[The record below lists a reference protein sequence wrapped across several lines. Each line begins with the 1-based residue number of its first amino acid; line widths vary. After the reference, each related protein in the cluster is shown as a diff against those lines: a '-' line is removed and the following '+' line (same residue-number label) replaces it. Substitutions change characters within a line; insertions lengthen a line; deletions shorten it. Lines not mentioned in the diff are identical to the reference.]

1 MTFEEAYESLNEEQK
16 AAVNQIEGPV
26 MVLAGPGTGKTQM
39 IALRIAQI
47 LRTTQAAPY
56 NILCLTFTESG
67 AVAMR
72 KRLLEFI
79 GETAYGI
86 RIHTFH
92 SFCNEVIQDY
102 PTEFL
107 FARELSALTEV
118 ERIQFF
124 RELLDQLAENTP
136 LRPFGSSYFYLKDIV
151 KAIQDLKRENVS
163 PEKLETAVR
172 QGETLLA
179 AHKDTIENFVSTHAN
194 QLAATDFER
203 VKTVL
208 AGTPF
213 AAYLD
218 GDTDDKKTR
227 TLMKAALKE
236 AFEDWQKELPK
247 QLVLCGIYKN
257 YQELLRARG
266 RYDFEDMITLV
277 TEKLKQN
284 AELRAH
290 YQEQFQYILVDEYQD
305 TNSAQ
310 NEVVRLLGEFFE
322 SPNIF
327 VVGDDKQSIYRFQG
341 ASLENLLF
349 FYQLYKKS
357 VQVVTLRENYRSQ
370 QNILEAAHSLISHS
384 EQTLAQFLDEKFEAL
399 HANAAHPSMPVRIAE
414 LETADSEHYFLAKEV
429 QRLLAEGTKP
439 SEIAILYRSNREA
452 EPLVDL
458 FLRMGIPFHLS
469 GGQDLLANREIQKLL
484 ALMRSLADLEDEAA
498 LFTVLHYDFFD
509 FDSLSLAKLSRETHA
524 KHKTLLEVMKDTET
538 FADFADKVL
547 YWHKQSLNLPLVE
560 FFDLLIKDSGIL
572 SRLLKKEN
580 QLEELNRLNS
590 LFAEIKRL
598 NQANTQTTLT
608 DFLAYVDLLKEN
620 AIALPAQELST
631 QKDAVRLMT
640 AHRSKGQE
648 FEHVFIMNA
657 VDKQWGNAPDRGKL
671 QLPPNLLK
679 VALPHEKNEDERRL
693 FFVALTRAK
702 KSVTLSY
709 PKQNAQNR
717 PTVPSMFVNEI
728 APEFKETIATAYLE
742 DEALQH
748 LQTIFLVPKPAV
760 SEDHKAYIKSLL
772 QNYTLS
778 VTHLNNYLRCPRLF
792 YYQNVLRVP
801 QAKSKHLAFGTAIHE
816 SLKDLLVGV
825 REGSV
830 PEKAALLEQFEKHLK
845 REILSQQEFHG
856 GLELGKRTLNDYYD
870 FYRDA
875 FHPNVLLEY
884 DFRPHGV
891 IVNGVP
897 ITGKLDKIEL
907 KDEADRT
914 VHVVDY
920 KTGNPDSK
928 AQALGPQG
936 EYRRQIIFYKLLCD
950 NSKKFP
956 YTMVSGEIDFVQK
969 SKSGDYVRKVFHV
982 TPQET
987 AELATQIEAVYQDI
1001 QNLRFL
1007 EPDTF
1012 ETCGE
1017 CEWCVNAMA

>member
-16 AAVNQIEGPV
+16 AAVDQTEGPV

-47 LRTTQAAPY
+47 LRKTQAAPY

-79 GETAYGI
+79 GETAYGV

-124 RELLDQLAENTP
+124 HELLDRLAENTP

-151 KAIQDLKRENVS
+151 RVIQDLKRENIS

-172 QGETLLA
+172 EGEALLNR
-179 AHKDTIENFVSTHAN
+179 HKKTIENFVGTHAN
-194 QLAATDFER
+194 QLKAEDFER
-203 VKTVL
+203 IKNVL

-218 GDTDDKKTR
+218 GPTDDKKER
-227 TLMKAALKE
+227 TLMKSALKE

-247 QLVLCGIYKN
+247 QLVLCGIYEN
-257 YQELLRARG
+257 YQELLHSRG
-266 RYDFEDMITLV
+266 RYDFEDMLTLV

-284 AELRAH
+284 PELRAH

-305 TNSAQ
+305 TNNAQ

-322 SPNIF
+322 NPNIF

-370 QNILEAAHSLISHS
+370 QNILDAAHSLITHN
-384 EQTLAQFLDEKFEAL
+384 EQSLAQFLDEKFEAL
-399 HANAAHPSMPVRIAE
+399 HANASHPILPVRIAE
-414 LETADSEHYFLAKEV
+414 LDTADSEHYFLAKET

-439 SEIAILYRSNREA
+439 SEIAILYRNNREA
-452 EPLVDL
+452 DGLVGL

-469 GGQDLLANREIQKLL
+469 GGHDLLSDKEIQKLL
-484 ALMRSLADLEDEAA
+484 TLMRTLADLEDEFS
-498 LFTVLHYDFFD
+498 LFTILHYDFFD
-509 FDSLSLAKLSRETHA
+509 FDSLSLAKLSHDAHTKHASLIET
-524 KHKTLLEVMKDTET
+524 MKETEI
-538 FADFADKVL
+538 FAEFADKFL
-547 YWHKQSLNLPLVE
+547 YWHKQSLNLPLIE
-560 FFDLLIKDSGIL
+560 FFDLLIKESGYL
-572 SRLLKKEN
+572 DHLLKKEN

-590 LFAEIKRL
+590 LFAELKHL
-598 NQANTQTTLT
+598 NKARTDTTLA
-608 DFLAYVDLLKEN
+608 DFLVYVDLLKEN
-620 AIALPAQELST
+620 NIALPEQELVT
-631 QKDAVRLMT
+631 QKDAVHLMT

-648 FEHVFIMNA
+648 FEHVFVMNA
-657 VDKQWGNAPDRGKL
+657 VDKQWGNTPDRAKI
-671 QLPPNLLK
+671 QVPPTLLK

-709 PKQNAQNR
+709 PKQNAEGR

-728 APEFKETIATAYLE
+728 APAFKETISTQYLE
-742 DEALQH
+742 QEALQH
-748 LQTIFLVPKPAV
+748 LQTIFLVPKPSV

-772 QNYTLS
+772 QNYILN

-792 YYQNVLRVP
+792 YYQNILRVP
-801 QAKSKHLAFGTAIHE
+801 QAKNKHLAFGTAIHE
-816 SLKDLLVGV
+816 SLKDLQVGI
-825 REGSV
+825 RSGTI
-830 PEKAALLEQFEKHLK
+830 PEKALLLEQFEKHLK
-845 REILSQQEFHG
+845 REILSQQDFRG
-856 GLELGKRTLNDYYD
+856 SLELGQRALNDYYD
-870 FYRDA
+870 TYRDT

-891 IVNGVP
+891 SVNGVP

-907 KDEADRT
+907 KDEAERT

-969 SKSGDYVRKVFHV
+969 NKAGAFVRKIFHV
-982 TPQET
+982 TPEET
-987 AELATQIEAVYQDI
+987 ENLKTQIQAVYQDI
-1001 QNLRFL
+1001 MSLRFL
-1007 EPDTF
+1007 DPDEF

-1017 CEWCVNAMA
+1017 CEWCKQI